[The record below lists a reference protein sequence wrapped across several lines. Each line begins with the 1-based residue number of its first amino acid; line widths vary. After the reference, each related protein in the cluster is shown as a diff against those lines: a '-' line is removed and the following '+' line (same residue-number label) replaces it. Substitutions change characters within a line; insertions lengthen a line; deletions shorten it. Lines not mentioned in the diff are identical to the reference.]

1 MIRTIQIEGFKSI
14 LSQRLELGRVN
25 CFIGANGAGKTALLE
40 AIGLLG
46 AAANGSLDDAAL
58 KRRGVRPGVPDLY
71 RSSFKGQLTCPQI
84 RLSAEHESG
93 ARYGV
98 ALESAASKTAPDW
111 LYSSET
117 LDMTA
122 GAAPI
127 SRSDVQDRLAPGDG
141 FVKSQMVRLPL
152 DSPERRF
159 IEQLQDYA
167 IYSPN
172 TRILRGDETDP
183 EGRRP
188 VGLFGGRLPDAMDE
202 LMTQLLDFD
211 PEESTQEQ
219 RDAGEDLYDDILE
232 LIDWAESVAPETPTR
247 HLLSPSVSP
256 GDWVLRFTD
265 RYMADGRNRLTGYD
279 VSEGALYVLFA
290 AVLCLSPS
298 APGLLAVDNLDQAL
312 NPRLATRL
320 TERLAVWLKAESP
333 DRQLLFTTHNPAV
346 IDGLDLAD
354 GEIRLFAVERNTSGH
369 TRCERIVPT
378 PELLALNREYP
389 LSRLWLMGNL
399 GAVPN
404 V

>member
-25 CFIGANGAGKTALLE
+25 CFIGPNGHGKTALLE

-46 AAANGSLDDAAL
+46 AAADGSLDDAAL

-71 RSSFKGQLTCPQI
+71 RSSFKGQSACPQI
-84 RLSAEHESG
+84 GLSAEHESG
-93 ARYGV
+93 SSYTV
-98 ALESAASKTAPDW
+98 ALESAVSESTSDW
-111 LYSSET
+111 VYSAEI
-117 LDMTA
+117 LNMTA
-122 GAAPI
+122 GASI
-127 SRSDVQDRLAPGDG
+127 NRSDVQDRLEPRDG
-141 FVKSQMVRLPL
+141 YIKSQMVRLL
-152 DSPERRF
+152 WDSPERRF
-159 IEQLQDYA
+159 IERLQDYA

-172 TRILRGDETDP
+172 TRILRGNEPDP
-183 EGRRP
+183 ETRRP
-188 VGLFGGRLPDAMDE
+188 VGLFGGRLADAMDE
-202 LMTQLLDFD
+202 LMSRLLDFG

-232 LIDWAESVAPETPTR
+232 LIDWAESVAPETATR
-247 HLLSPSVSP
+247 HLLSPSVPRDSR
-256 GDWVLRFTD
+256 VLRFTD
-265 RYMADGRNRLTGYD
+265 RYMADDRNQLTGYD
-279 VSEGALYVLFA
+279 VSEGALYVLFT

-320 TERLAVWLKAESP
+320 TERLGVWLKAASP

-354 GEIRLFAVERNTSGH
+354 DEIRLFAVERNTSGH
-369 TRCERIVPT
+369 TRCERIRPT
-378 PELLALNREYP
+378 PELLALNRKYP

>member
-14 LSQRLELGRVN
+14 LSQTLELGRVN

-46 AAANGSLDDAAL
+46 AAADGSLDDAAL

-71 RSSFKGQLTCPQI
+71 RSSFKGQLACPQI
-84 RLSAEHESG
+84 RLCAEHESG

-98 ALESAASKTAPDW
+98 SLESVTSETTSDW
-111 LYSSET
+111 VYSAET
-117 LDMTA
+117 LDLTA
-122 GAAPI
+122 GAPI
-127 SRSDVQDRLAPGDG
+127 SRSGVQDRLEPRDG
-141 FVKSQMVRLPL
+141 FVKSQMVRLL
-152 DSPERRF
+152 WDSPERRF

-172 TRILRGDETDP
+172 TRFLRGNDPDP
-183 EGRRP
+183 ETRRP
-188 VGLFGGRLPDAMDE
+188 VGLFGGSLADAMDE
-202 LMTQLLDFD
+202 LMSLLLDFD

-219 RDAGEDLYDDILE
+219 RDAGEDLYDSILE
-232 LIDWAESVAPETPTR
+232 LIDWAESVAPETATR
-247 HLLSPSVSP
+247 HLLSPSVPRVSR
-256 GDWVLRFTD
+256 VLRFTD
-265 RYMADGRNRLTGYD
+265 RYMADGRNQLTGYD

-312 NPRLATRL
+312 NPRLAARL
-320 TERLAVWLKAESP
+320 TERLAVWLKAKSP

-346 IDGLDLAD
+346 IDGLNLAD
-354 GEIRLFAVERNTSGH
+354 DEIRLFAVERNTSGH
-369 TRCERIVPT
+369 TQCERVVPT